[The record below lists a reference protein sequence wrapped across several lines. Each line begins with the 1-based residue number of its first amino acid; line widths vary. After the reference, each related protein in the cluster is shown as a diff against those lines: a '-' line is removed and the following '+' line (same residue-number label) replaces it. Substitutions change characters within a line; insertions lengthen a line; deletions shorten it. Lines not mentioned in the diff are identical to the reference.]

1 MSHRF
6 RLKMF
11 TESLFA
17 SKNVCES
24 GVRMFVGG
32 SVMGAQIMF
41 ANRKTVATGWVLTA
55 TSTAAKFYECSVEDD
70 GRTFACACAAGT
82 ETCVACVRSLPRK
95 FYSKLTHATVR
106 IICANMLSHLESV

>member
-82 ETCVACVRSLPRK
+82 EGPTACAIPLRTSPR
-95 FYSKLTHATVR
+95 F
-106 IICANMLSHLESV
+106 SHRWGRGRQGLVPG